1 MSAFTDSLAVTPRA
15 DGPWVLLSPL
25 RWEIGAKGSG
35 MMWVVPAGYSCD
47 MATIPALARAIF
59 DPSDGRFAKAAV
71 LHDHMLESGFDRLTA
86 AAEFHSALRADG
98 VARWRRLVMFLAV
111 ALWRYD

>member
-1 MSAFTDSLAVTPRA
+1 MSLYTDSIA
-15 DGPWVLLSPL
+15 LSPGPGAFWTL
-25 RWEIGAKGSG
+25 SAPLSWEIGFKGSG
-35 MMWVVPAGYSCD
+35 LVWTVPAGYVTDLAS
-47 MATIPALARAIF
+47 IPVLARMLF
-59 DPSDGRFAKAAV
+59 DRGDARLAKAAI
-71 LHDHMLESGFDRLTA
+71 LHDHMLDSGVDRITA